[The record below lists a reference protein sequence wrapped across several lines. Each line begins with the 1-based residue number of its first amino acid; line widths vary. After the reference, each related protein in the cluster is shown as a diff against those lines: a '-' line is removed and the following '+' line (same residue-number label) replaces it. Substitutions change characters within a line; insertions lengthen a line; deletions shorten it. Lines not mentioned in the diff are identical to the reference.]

1 MMVWKLSLSMV
12 IGYILGSASFS
23 IILSKILGRD
33 IRKAGSG
40 NPGATNT
47 ARVFGMGMGLVTLAG
62 DFIKTVLSIWI
73 ARELV
78 GDVGVLSGGLSCL
91 FGHCCSAFHHFKGG
105 KGISCGAAMA
115 LMLDWRIFLCLAV
128 LFLLVALV
136 SRKVSP
142 ASILCAAALPVLAAV
157 FHCGTVTVVGC
168 AVGAVFVI
176 FRHRSNI
183 VRLIRGT
190 EPDFKAGKPENKD
203 K

>member
-1 MMVWKLSLSMV
+1 MVIWKLGLSMV

-40 NPGATNT
+40 NPGATNA
-47 ARVFGMGMGLVTLAG
+47 ARVFGMGMGLATLAG
-62 DFIKTVLSIWI
+62 DFIKTVLSILI
-73 ARELV
+73 ARALI
-78 GDVGVLSGGLSCL
+78 GDIGVLTGGLSCL
-91 FGHCCSAFHHFKGG
+91 LGHCCPVFHHFKGG

-115 LMLDWRIFLCLAV
+115 LMLDWRIFLCLAA

-142 ASILCAAALPVLAAV
+142 ASIACAAALPVLAAL
-157 FHCGTVTVVGC
+157 FHCESVTVAGC
-168 AVGAVFVI
+168 AAGAVFVI
-176 FRHRSNI
+176 IRHRSNI

-190 EPDFKAGKPENKD
+190 EPDFRAGKPKNKN

>member
-91 FGHCCSAFHHFKGG
+91 FGHCCSVFHHFKGG

-115 LMLDWRIFLCLAV
+115 LMLDWRIFLCLAA

-157 FHCGTVTVVGC
+157 FHCGTVMVAGC
-168 AVGAVFVI
+168 AAGAVFVI